1 MKKLLLIHPPVSKPC
16 EPPAGIARLAG
27 ALRERGIPCTV
38 IDANVEGLHFLL
50 NSQRVREETKIREH
64 DPISSEIGIVS
75 PDLSI
80 LSEIGVISPSLTELF
95 KAGGRERAG
104 NTWSKRAVRNLPR
117 HLQSLHSWPLY
128 GHADRYRRA
137 VADINRVLAGV
148 SSQISV
154 AGGENQAFNPI
165 PTPTLPLKGRDSI
178 RRRRDNSHQITVSL
192 ADYEDA
198 ALSPLRSADLR
209 QAAAQPERNPFYHYF
224 RARLLSLLKEQ
235 NPEIIGISVNYLS
248 QALCAFALIGVIRAM
263 LPHGKIILGGGL
275 VTSWLRQPQWQN
287 MCRGDRAVE
296 AIDIGVDA
304 LSRQSGGN
312 NPFTGLV
319 DDLVAGPGEEF
330 LVTLHTNL
338 VRQERGIVIPEERL
352 LKNKT
357 FCHSRLDQESINSLK
372 ILDSGFR
379 RNDRRETEIK
389 FVKDCAGT
397 SDVEA
402 LPGPS
407 TFNVPCP
414 DYRSFPWDLYLSP
427 GAIIPYSASTGC
439 YWRRCRFCPETAE
452 GSPYRPLPVKKVLA
466 DLARLKQE
474 TKPILVH
481 FLDNAISPVLLAA
494 LAEQRNIAPWYGFV
508 RVTEEMADPAF
519 CRRLH
524 DAGCVM
530 LKLGL
535 ESGEQK
541 VLDALEKGI
550 SLQTASRVLRNL
562 KEAGIGTYVYL
573 LFGTPAED
581 RSAAGQTR
589 EYVVA
594 NSPWIDFLNVA
605 IFNMPVFAAADL
617 VTRPFS
623 TGDLSLYTDFEHPRG
638 WNRKEVRRF
647 IAEEVR
653 KHPAIAAILNRVP
666 RIFTSN
672 HAPLNLIGG
681 QT

>member
-1 MKKLLLIHPPVSKPC
+1 MSILLIHPPVSKPC

-27 ALRERGIPCTV
+27 ALRESGIPCTV
-38 IDANVEGLHFLL
+38 IDANIEGLHFLL

-64 DPISSEIGIVS
+64 DPISSEISVVS
-75 PDLSI
+75 PNYGSSNFTNFNI
-80 LSEIGVISPSLTELF
+80 SPEIGVISPSLTEAP
-95 KAGGRERAG
+95 KAGGRDRAG

-117 HLQSLHSWPLY
+117 HLHDLRTWPLY

-137 VADINRVLAGV
+137 VADINRVLAGA
-148 SSQISV
+148 SSQLTV
-154 AGGENQAFNPI
+154 
-165 PTPTLPLKGRDSI
+165 
-178 RRRRDNSHQITVSL
+178 TVSL
-192 ADYEDA
+192 ADYEDG
-198 ALSPLRSADLR
+198 ALSPLRSADLL
-209 QAAAQPERNPFYHYF
+209 QAAAQPERNPFYPYF
-224 RARLLSLLKEQ
+224 HGRLLSLLAEQ

-248 QALCAFALIGVIRAM
+248 QALCAFALIGFIRSI
-263 LPHGKIILGGGL
+263 LPHRRIILGGGL
-275 VTSWLRQPQWQN
+275 VTSWLRRPQWQN
-287 MCRGDRAVE
+287 MCRGDMEVE
-296 AIDIGVDA
+296 AIDLKFDT
-304 LSRQSGGN
+304 LSGQSGGN
-312 NPFTGLV
+312 NPFSGLV

-330 LVTLHTNL
+330 LVSLHTNL
-338 VRQERGIVIPEERL
+338 VRQERGESEL
-352 LKNKT
+352 TLQE
-357 FCHSRLDQESINSLK
+357 CAQDLSRSHKRGIA
-372 ILDSGFR
+372 
-379 RNDRRETEIK
+379 
-389 FVKDCAGT
+389 VPA
-397 SDVEA
+397 A
-402 LPGPS
+402 
-407 TFNVPCP
+407 PCP
-414 DYRSFPWDLYLSP
+414 DYRSFPWELYMSP

-452 GSPYRPLPVKKVLA
+452 GNPYRPLPVKKVLA
-466 DLARLKQE
+466 DLARLKKE

-481 FLDNAISPVLLAA
+481 FLDNAISPILLAA
-494 LAEQRNIAPWYGFV
+494 LAEQRNMAPWYGFV
-508 RVTEEMADPAF
+508 RITEEMADPAF

-535 ESGEQK
+535 ESGDQK
-541 VLDALEKGI
+541 VLDALDKGI

-581 RSAAGQTR
+581 RSAAGLTR

-638 WNRKEVRRF
+638 WNRREVRRF
-647 IAEEVR
+647 IAEEIR
-653 KHPAIAAILNRVP
+653 RHPAIAAILNRVP

-672 HAPLNLIGG
+672 HAPFISLE
-681 QT
+681 

>member
-1 MKKLLLIHPPVSKPC
+1 VLLIHPPVSKPC

-38 IDANVEGLHFLL
+38 IDANIEGLHFLL

-64 DPISSEIGIVS
+64 DPISSEISVVS
-75 PDLSI
+75 PNYGSSNVTNFNI
-80 LSEIGVISPSLTELF
+80 SPEIGVISPSLTEAP
-95 KAGGRERAG
+95 KAGGRDRAG
-104 NTWSKRAVRNLPR
+104 NTWSKRAIRNLPR
-117 HLQSLHSWPLY
+117 HLHDLHTWPLY

-137 VADINRVLAGV
+137 VADINRVLAGA
-148 SSQISV
+148 SSQASV
-154 AGGENQAFNPI
+154 
-165 PTPTLPLKGRDSI
+165 R
-178 RRRRDNSHQITVSL
+178 VSL
-192 ADYEDA
+192 ADYEDG
-198 ALSPLRSADLR
+198 ALSPLRSADLL
-209 QAAAQPERNPFYHYF
+209 QAAAQPEGNPFYPYF
-224 RARLLSLLKEQ
+224 RGRFLSLLAEQ

-248 QALCAFALIGVIRAM
+248 QALCAFALLGFIRSI
-263 LPHGKIILGGGL
+263 LPHSRIILGGGL
-275 VTSWLRQPQWQN
+275 VTSWLRRPQWQN
-287 MCRGDRAVE
+287 MCRGDMEVE
-296 AIDIGVDA
+296 AIDLRFDT
-304 LSRQSGGN
+304 LSDQSGGN
-312 NPFTGLV
+312 NPFSGLV

-330 LVTLHTNL
+330 LVSLHTNL
-338 VRQERGIVIPEERL
+338 VRQERGESELTLQECPQDL
-352 LKNKT
+352 
-357 FCHSRLDQESINSLK
+357 SRSHKRGIAVP
-372 ILDSGFR
+372 
-379 RNDRRETEIK
+379 T
-389 FVKDCAGT
+389 
-397 SDVEA
+397 
-402 LPGPS
+402 
-407 TFNVPCP
+407 VPCP
-414 DYRSFPWDLYLSP
+414 DYRSFPWELYMSP

-452 GSPYRPLPVKKVLA
+452 GNPYRPLPVKKVLA
-466 DLARLKQE
+466 DLALLKKE

-494 LAEQRNIAPWYGFV
+494 LAEQRNMAPWYGFV
-508 RVTEEMADPAF
+508 RITEEMADPAF

-535 ESGEQK
+535 ESGDQK

-581 RSAAGQTR
+581 RSAAGRTR

-617 VTRPFS
+617 VTRRPFS

-638 WNRKEVRRF
+638 WNRREVRRF
-647 IAEEVR
+647 IAEEIR
-653 KHPAIAAILNRVP
+653 RHQAIAAILNRVP

-672 HAPLNLIGG
+672 HAPFIS
-681 QT
+681 

>member
-27 ALRERGIPCTV
+27 ALQEHGIPCTV

-50 NSQRVREETKIREH
+50 NSQRVREGADIWGH
-64 DPISSEIGIVS
+64 DPISSEIGIAS
-75 PDLSI
+75 PDMA
-80 LSEIGVISPSLTELF
+80 EVVE
-95 KAGGRERAG
+95 AGGRDRAG
-104 NTWSKRAVRNLPR
+104 NTWTKRAVRNMPR
-117 HLQSLHSWPLY
+117 HLHSLRTWPLY

-137 VADINRVLAGV
+137 VADINRVLAGAP
-148 SSQISV
+148 SQVSV
-154 AGGENQAFNPI
+154 AKGENQAFNPI
-165 PTPTLPLKGRDSI
+165 PTPTLPLKGRGSSRHPLISGGLTDYEDAARPR
-178 RRRRDNSHQITVSL
+178 RRRRDNSHQVTVSL

-198 ALSPLRSADLR
+198 ALSPLRSADLL
-209 QAAAQPERNPFYHYF
+209 QAAAQPERNPFYPYF
-224 RARLLSLLKEQ
+224 HARLMSLLKEQ

-248 QALCAFALIGVIRAM
+248 QALCAFALIGFIRSM
-263 LPHGKIILGGGL
+263 LPHCKIILGGGL
-275 VTSWLRQPQWQN
+275 VTSWLRQPQWKN
-287 MCRGDRAVE
+287 ICRVDLAVG
-296 AIDIGVDA
+296 ATDLGAD

-330 LVTLHTNL
+330 LISLASKE
-338 VRQERGIVIPEERL
+338 RQQTPCRGDSKDL
-352 LKNKT
+352 
-357 FCHSRLDQESINSLK
+357 SGS
-372 ILDSGFR
+372 DSGLSK
-379 RNDRRETEIK
+379 REIAISE
-389 FVKDCAGT
+389 GT
-397 SDVEA
+397 SDLA
-402 LPGPS
+402 APSGPS
-407 TFNVPCP
+407 IFTVPCP
-414 DYRSFPWDLYLSP
+414 DYRSFPWELYMSP

-452 GSPYRPLPVKKVLA
+452 RNPYRPLPVKKVLA
-466 DLARLKQE
+466 DLARLKNE
-474 TKPILVH
+474 LKPVLIH
-481 FLDNAISPVLLAA
+481 FLDNAVSPVLLAA
-494 LAEQRNIAPWYGFV
+494 LAEQRNRVPWYGFV
-508 RVTEEMADPAF
+508 RITEDMADPAF

-535 ESGEQK
+535 ESGDQG
-541 VLDALEKGI
+541 VLDILEKGI
-550 SLQTASRVLRNL
+550 SLQTASQVLRNL

-581 RSAAGQTR
+581 RAAARQTR

-623 TGDLSLYTDFEHPRG
+623 AGDLSLYTDFEHPRG
-638 WNRKEVRRF
+638 WNRREVRRF
-647 IAEEVR
+647 IVEEVR

-672 HAPLNLIGG
+672 HAPLQLLAEAVRRS
-681 QT
+681 